1 MAVVNKRPVE
11 VISSE
16 KIRENRE
23 FVFTQKHFAFLRNL
37 SFEHSGIVVKD
48 EKFDMFYARLVRRI
62 RALGLDGFDAYCDYL
77 SEGDNDEFGEFINA
91 LTTNMTSFFRENH
104 HFEFLSNQVFS
115 ALKGRVK
122 GGQIRIWSAG
132 CSTGKEP
139 YSIAMTIKESAAQL
153 AGTKSHILATDLDS
167 QVLQQAASGVYPMSR
182 CESLGQSRLKRFFRR
197 GVNAN
202 ANKARAVDE
211 LRSLITFKQLNL
223 LTGWPFREK
232 FDVIFCRNVMIYFD
246 EPTKNKLISRFVEQL
261 NPGGYLFIGHSESL
275 TEGTLNLRFIGS
287 SVYQKTL

>member
-1 MAVVNKRPVE
+1 MRVAKKIPVE
-11 VISSE
+11 AESSE

-62 RALGLDGFDAYCDYL
+62 RALGLDGFDAYCDYVGK
-77 SEGDNDEFGEFINA
+77 ENNDEFGEFINA

-104 HFEFLSNQVFS
+104 HFEFLSNQVFP
-115 ALKGRVK
+115 ALKRRVK
-122 GGQIRIWSAG
+122 NGQVRIWSAG

-153 AGTKSHILATDLDS
+153 AGINCHILATDLDS

-182 CESLGQSRLKRFFRR
+182 CESLGQARLKRFFHR

-202 ANKARAVDE
+202 ADKARAVAE
-211 LRSLITFKQLNL
+211 LRSLISFKQLNL
-223 LTGWPFREK
+223 LKGWPFREK

-246 EPTKNKLISRFVEQL
+246 EPTKNKLINRFVEQL
-261 NPGGYLFIGHSESL
+261 SPGGYLFIGHSESL
-275 TEGTLNLRFIGS
+275 TEGTLNLKFVGG